1 MRKEKAG
8 FSLIELI
15 VVIAV
20 IGVVASMAVGNFSGM
35 RNRAQIRVAKGMTA
49 MIMNALE
56 MYSNENLAKQGI
68 TPFIYPSEGEMENS
82 APFDVYNGEKS
93 DLYLTLSP
101 YLATDPIT
109 SLYYEEG
116 KENEWINCQVSSDFT
131 SYTFTVRS
139 RDTLRTPVTAIRQ
152 TTALSPYTDLRR
164 ISGKYGGEEVPY
176 P

>member
-1 MRKEKAG
+1 MRKEREG

-68 TPFIYPSEGEMENS
+68 TPFIYPSQGEMEG
-82 APFDVYNGEKS
+82 FGGGKS
-93 DLYLTLSP
+93 NLYKTLSP

-116 KENEWINCQVSSDFT
+116 KENEWINCQVSSDYT

-152 TTALSPYTDLRR
+152 TTAPSPYQDLRR

>member
-1 MRKEKAG
+1 MRRKGAG

-35 RNRAQIRVAKGMTA
+35 RNRAQIRVAKGMAA

-56 MYSNENLAKQGI
+56 MYSNENLARQGVI
-68 TPFIYPSEGEMENS
+68 PFRYPSQGEMQGFS
-82 APFDVYNGEKS
+82 GGKS
-93 DLYLTLSP
+93 VLYRTLSP

-109 SLYYEEG
+109 IFDPLL
-116 KENEWINCQVSSDFT
+116 ENANTWINYQVSNDYT
-131 SYTFTVRS
+131 SYFFVVRC
-139 RDTLRTPVTAIRQ
+139 RDTLRTPITAFRQ
-152 TTALSPYTDLRR
+152 TNDLSPYRDLKR
-164 ISGKYGGEEVPY
+164 ISGIYKGEEVPY

>member
-1 MRKEKAG
+1 MRKEREG

-35 RNRAQIRVAKGMTA
+35 RNRAQIRVAKGMA
-49 MIMNALE
+49 AIIMNALE

-68 TPFIYPSEGEMENS
+68 TPFIYPSQGEMEG
-82 APFDVYNGEKS
+82 FGGGKS
-93 DLYLTLSP
+93 ELYKTLSP

-109 SLYYEEG
+109 IFSY
-116 KENEWINCQVSSDFT
+116 ENENDWIKYLISGSPPYT
-131 SYTFTVRS
+131 SYTFIVRA
-139 RDTLRTPVTAIRQ
+139 RDSERTPVTAIRQ

-164 ISGKYGGEEVPY
+164 ISGKYRGEEVPY